1 MEASVTDRPAFDVP
15 WLTRRAHRWYA
26 NRTLAANDIPAD
38 IAAMKKETG
47 LTISVGLPALNEAS
61 TVAPICASIVE
72 QLVGPVVDQLVV
84 LDGGSTDDTVS
95 VARSAGAEVVD
106 ARALLPHVPVV
117 NGKGES
123 LWRSLSALDGDIVCW
138 IDADI
143 ANFEPHFVT
152 SLVAPLLADPEIAF
166 VKAFYR
172 RPLAHGDVMLP
183 TGGGRVTELLARPL
197 LNALFPE
204 LSAVIQPL
212 SGEYAG
218 RRDVLMQLP
227 FFSGYSVEAGLLIDL
242 LKVAGLDAIAQVDL
256 GARVHRNR
264 PLDELSPM
272 AYAIARTILRRAEE
286 WGRLEVARDHGVH
299 PLVVPSLEGFDVRDI
314 VEVERPPLAALIA
327 SGDDVAAM
335 P

>member
-1 MEASVTDRPAFDVP
+1 MTDRPAFDVP

-26 NRTLAANDIPAD
+26 NRTFGAKDLPENVAEQ
-38 IAAMKKETG
+38 KQRTG
-47 LTISVGLPALNEAS
+47 LTVSVALPALNEAP
-61 TVAPICASIVE
+61 TVAPICAAIVE
-72 QLVGPVVDQLVV
+72 HLMNGVVDQLVV
-84 LDGGSTDDTVS
+84 LDGGSTDDTVAA
-95 VARSAGAEVVD
+95 ARAAGAEVVD
-106 ARALLPHVPVV
+106 ARALIPHVPAVP
-117 NGKGES
+117 GKGES
-123 LWRSLSALDGDIVCW
+123 LWRSLSILTGDLVCW

-152 SLVAPLLADPEIAF
+152 RLIAPLLSDPEISF

-204 LSAVIQPL
+204 LSALIQPL

-218 RRDVLMQLP
+218 RRDVLLQLP
-227 FFSGYSVEAGLLIDL
+227 FFTGYSVEAGLLIDL
-242 LKVAGLDAIAQVDL
+242 LEVAGLDAIAQIDL

-272 AYAIARTILRRAEE
+272 AYAIAQTILRRAQE
-286 WGRLEVARDHGVH
+286 WGRLEVAREHGSH
-299 PLVVPSLEGFDVRDI
+299 PLVVPSLDGFDVRGI
-314 VEVERPPLAALIA
+314 EEIERPPLAALIA

>member
-1 MEASVTDRPAFDVP
+1 MTDRSMFDVP

-26 NRTLAANDIPAD
+26 NRTFGANDVPAD
-38 IAAMKKETG
+38 IRELKARAG
-47 LTISVGLPALNEAS
+47 LSVSVALPALNEAP
-61 TVAPICASIVE
+61 TVAPICASITE
-72 QLVGPVVDQLVV
+72 DLMSYGVVDRLVV

-95 VARSAGAEVVD
+95 VARAAGAEVVD
-106 ARALLPHVPVV
+106 ARALLPHVPAVP
-117 NGKGES
+117 GKGES
-123 LWRSLSALDGDIVCW
+123 LWRSLSILDDDIVCW

-152 SLVAPLLADPEIAF
+152 RLIAPLLADPTCSF

-197 LNALFPE
+197 MNALFPE
-204 LSAVIQPL
+204 LAAVIQPL

-218 RRDVLMQLP
+218 RRDVLLQLP
-227 FFSGYSVEAGLLIDL
+227 FFTGYSVEAGMLIDL
-242 LKVAGLDAIAQVDL
+242 LEVAGLDALAQVDL
-256 GARVHRNR
+256 DARVHRNR
-264 PLDELSPM
+264 PLDDLSPM
-272 AYAIARTILRRAEE
+272 AYAIGQTILRRAEE
-286 WGRLEVARDHGVH
+286 WGRLEVPREHGLH
-299 PLVVPSLEGFDVRDI
+299 PLVVPSLDGFDVREI
-314 VEVERPPLAALIA
+314 IEIERPAMAALIA

>member
-1 MEASVTDRPAFDVP
+1 MTDRPAFDVP

-26 NRTLAANDIPAD
+26 NRTFGANDVPGDLAD
-38 IAAMKKETG
+38 LKARAGMTV
-47 LTISVGLPALNEAS
+47 SVALPALNEAS
-61 TVAPICASIVE
+61 TVAPICSSIVE
-72 QLVGPVVDQLVV
+72 QLVGGLVDQLVV
-84 LDGGSTDDTVS
+84 LDGGSDDETVA
-95 VARSAGAEVVD
+95 VARAAGADVVD
-106 ARALLPHVPVV
+106 ARALLPHVPAVP
-117 NGKGES
+117 GKGES
-123 LWRSLSALDGDIVCW
+123 LWRSLSILTGDIVCW

-143 ANFEPHFVT
+143 TNFEPHFVT
-152 SLVAPLLADPEIAF
+152 RLIAPLLADPEISF

-204 LSAVIQPL
+204 LGAVIQPL

-218 RRDVLMQLP
+218 RRDLLMQLP

-242 LKVAGLDAIAQVDL
+242 LEVAGLDALAQVDL

-272 AYAIARTILRRAEE
+272 AYAIAQTILRRAEE
-286 WGRLEVARDHGVH
+286 WGRLEVAREHGVH
-299 PLVVPSLEGFDVRDI
+299 PLVVPSLRGFDVRDI
-314 VEVERPPLAALIA
+314 VEIERPPLASLVA